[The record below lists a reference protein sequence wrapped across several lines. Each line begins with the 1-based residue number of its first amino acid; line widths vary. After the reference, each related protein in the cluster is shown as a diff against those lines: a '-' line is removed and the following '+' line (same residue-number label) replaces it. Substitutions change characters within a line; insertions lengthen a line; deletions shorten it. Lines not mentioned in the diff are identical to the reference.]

1 MHFSVAK
8 LWQSKRVLE
17 CYVSDI
23 PTHHRNQAAP
33 DISPSL
39 SSEYL
44 SPPPFGYFQG
54 PTGPPGSSGPPGSVG
69 DPGERVSVSLDL
81 IKTHYL
87 SLLMYLY
94 STLSLNLSAHL
105 SLSPSCRALLV
116 KLVCPELTESL
127 DLLEPQSCCL
137 WDTLNF
143 GCFIR
148 IEYYLNGFKYEQCFS
163 LMSAL
168 RCHRLLINILY
179 NAVRSVHVQV
189 ISLYWLS
196 FKYLYIGLSQI

>member
-1 MHFSVAK
+1 MQLYQREFLNVKFRIFLRITVIK
-8 LWQSKRVLE
+8 LHL
-17 CYVSDI
+17 
-23 PTHHRNQAAP
+23 T
-33 DISPSL
+33 ISPSL
-39 SSEYL
+39 LSEYL
-44 SPPPFGYFQG
+44 SPPPLCCFQG

-105 SLSPSCRALLV
+105 SLSPFCRALLV

-137 WDTLNF
+137 
-143 GCFIR
+143 
-148 IEYYLNGFKYEQCFS
+148 
-163 LMSAL
+163 
-168 RCHRLLINILY
+168 
-179 NAVRSVHVQV
+179 
-189 ISLYWLS
+189 
-196 FKYLYIGLSQI
+196 